1 MAKKIKATYIFGGGR
16 KNLIYSK
23 NNFAKDFFYG
33 YFQMKHEIEDLNFVE
48 FSSSKQKGL
57 INKFLYL
64 VSKVLRKISKLSFFF
79 ENICTYKN
87 FKTLK
92 NSKRLIITND
102 RIALSLIPFLIVF
115 KIFKLN
121 SSSVIVMGLL
131 AKETSNLLSH
141 ITQRLLL
148 NIFFKL
154 VDNFIFLSKGEFN
167 QANISFKRYKNKF
180 HFIPFSVD
188 EKYWVRDESKKKN
201 KILFIGN
208 DGRREYDFAL
218 NIASSMP
225 EYEFLFVTSN
235 IEQSSIKSKNV
246 KLVKGQWN
254 QKLLT
259 DDEIKEI
266 YNESLLSIIPIRNS
280 YQPSGQSVAL
290 QSMSMNVPVIITET
304 IGFWDKDVFIDNFNI
319 FFVSEN
325 KLDIWTKKI
334 RDVLNNQSMTK
345 HVIDNS
351 KKLITE
357 QYNTDLFYRKIK
369 KVIFNSDR

>member
-1 MAKKIKATYIFGGGR
+1 MAKKIEATYIFGGGR
-16 KNLIYSK
+16 KDLIYSK
-23 NNFAKDFFYG
+23 DNFAKDFFYG
-33 YFQMKHEIEDLNFVE
+33 YFQMKQDIEDINFVE
-48 FSSSKQKGL
+48 FSTSRKKGI
-57 INKFLYL
+57 INNFLYL

-79 ENICTYKN
+79 ENICTFEN
-87 FKTLK
+87 FKILK

-102 RIALSLIPFLIVF
+102 RIALSLVPLLIVF
-115 KIFKLN
+115 KILKLN

-141 ITQRLLL
+141 MTQRFLL
-148 NIFFKL
+148 NIFFRL
-154 VDNFIFLSKGEFN
+154 INNFIFLSKGEFN
-167 QANISFKRYKNKF
+167 QANISFKHFKEKF

-188 EKYWVRDESKKKN
+188 ENYWVMEKNKEKN

-225 EYEFLFVTSN
+225 EYDFLFVTSN
-235 IEQSSIKSKNV
+235 IEPNNIKSNNV
-246 KLVKGQWN
+246 TLIKGQWN

-259 DDEIKEI
+259 DSEIKEI
-266 YNESLLSIIPIRNS
+266 YNKSLISIIPIRNS

-304 IGFWDKDVFIDNFNI
+304 IGFWDKDVFIDNVNI

-325 KLDIWTKKI
+325 KLDLWTKKI
-334 RDVLNNQSMTK
+334 TDVLTNESQTK
-345 HVIDNS
+345 LVIDNS
-351 KKLITE
+351 KKLISE
-357 QYNTDLFYRKIK
+357 KYNTDLFYRKIK
-369 KVIFNSDR
+369 KVIFSSD

>member
-1 MAKKIKATYIFGGGR
+1 MAKKIEATYIFGGGR
-16 KNLIYSK
+16 KDLIYSK
-23 NNFAKDFFYG
+23 DNFAKDFFYG
-33 YFQMKHEIEDLNFVE
+33 YFQMKQDIEDINFVE
-48 FSSSKQKGL
+48 FSTSREKGI
-57 INKFLYL
+57 INNFLYL

-79 ENICTYKN
+79 ENICTFEN
-87 FKTLK
+87 FKILK

-102 RIALSLIPFLIVF
+102 RIALSLVPFLIVF

-141 ITQRLLL
+141 MTQRFLL
-148 NIFFKL
+148 NIFFRL
-154 VDNFIFLSKGEFN
+154 VNNFIFLSKGEFN
-167 QANISFKRYKNKF
+167 QANISFKHCKEKF

-188 EKYWVRDESKKKN
+188 ENYWVMEKNKEKN

-225 EYEFLFVTSN
+225 EYDFLFVTSN
-235 IEQSSIKSKNV
+235 IEPNNV
-246 KLVKGQWN
+246 KSNNVTLIKGQWN

-259 DDEIKEI
+259 DSEIKEI
-266 YNESLLSIIPIRNS
+266 YNKSLISIIPIRNS

-304 IGFWDKDVFIDNFNI
+304 IGFWDKDVFIDNVNI

-334 RDVLNNQSMTK
+334 RDVLTNEIQTK
-345 HVIDNS
+345 LVIDNS
-351 KKLITE
+351 KKLISE
-357 QYNTDLFYRKIK
+357 KYNTDLFYRKIK
-369 KVIFNSDR
+369 KVIFSSD